1 MSVDV
6 QAETVIDRRREDV
19 AKLMFNPKSEPIW
32 IEGLN
37 QVFPQSAGQLAKGSR
52 LERRGRM
59 AGLEFV
65 SDVVVTKD
73 EPDRML
79 EFSSPEPFEMKIRY
93 DLGDVPAGTSV
104 RIRIQSIG
112 DTVHIAMPPAI
123 LSKKVREGIEADLKK
138 LKKHL
143 ENGNSA

>member
-6 QAETVIDRRREDV
+6 KAETVIARSRQDV
-19 AKLMFNPKSEPIW
+19 AEIMFNPKAEPLW
-32 IEGLN
+32 IEGLSK
-37 QVFPQSAGQLAKGSR
+37 VFPQIPGKFVKGAR
-52 LERRGRM
+52 TERRGRM

-65 SDVVVTKD
+65 SDVVVTND
-73 EPDRML
+73 DPDRML

-93 DLGDVPAGTSV
+93 DLEDAEAGTSV

-112 DTVHIAMPPAI
+112 ETSHIAMPPAI
-123 LSKKVREGIEADLKK
+123 LSNKVREGIESDLKK

-143 ENGNSA
+143 EENGG

>member
-6 QAETVIDRRREDV
+6 KSEIVINRPRADV
-19 AKLMFNPKSEPIW
+19 AEIVFDPKSDMLW
-32 IEGLN
+32 IEGLK
-37 QVFPQSAGQLAKGSR
+37 QVFPQSPGKLARGSR
-52 LERRGRM
+52 VEHRGTM

-65 SDVVVTKD
+65 SEVLVTNDDPAK
-73 EPDRML
+73 ML

-93 DLGDVPAGTSV
+93 NLEDVEGGTSL

-112 DTVHIAMPPAI
+112 DVSRIAMPPSI
-123 LSKKVREGIEADLKK
+123 LSGKVREDIEGSLKK

-143 ENGNSA
+143 ENNV

>member
-6 QAETVIDRRREDV
+6 KAETLIARPRTEV
-19 AKLMFNPKSEPIW
+19 AEIMFDPKSDMIW
-32 IEGLN
+32 IEGMK
-37 QVFPQSAGQLAKGSR
+37 QVFPQTPGKLAKGSR
-52 LERRGRM
+52 VERRGTM

-65 SDVVVTKD
+65 SDLLVTNADAGK
-73 EPDRML
+73 ML

-93 DLGDVPAGTSV
+93 NLEDADGGTSV

-112 DTVHIAMPPAI
+112 DVSRIAMPPSI
-123 LSKKVREGIEADLKK
+123 LSNKVREGIEGDLKK

-143 ENGNSA
+143 ENGN

>member
-6 QAETVIDRRREDV
+6 KAETVIARPRGDV
-19 AKLMFNPKSEPIW
+19 AEIVFDPKSDVIW
-32 IEGLN
+32 IEGLK
-37 QVFPQSAGQLAKGSR
+37 QVFPQTPGKLAKGAR
-52 LERRGRM
+52 VEHRGTM

-65 SDVVVTKD
+65 SELLVTFD
-73 EPDRML
+73 EPEKAL

-93 DLGDVPAGTSV
+93 TLDDVDGGTSL

-112 DTVHIAMPPAI
+112 DISRIAMPPSI
-123 LSKKVREGIEADLKK
+123 LSNKVREDIEGSLKK

-143 ENGNSA
+143 EHES